1 MFNLTPYIKKAIKEA
16 TELEPW
22 KGYYLIRGVEI
33 ENLFLS
39 LGLNNTGK
47 VLEVGCGNGF
57 FSYLVSFISEKVIAT
72 DLYTK
77 NAKTHT
83 PGIDSARQLISKIG
97 NKNIFLSA
105 CSIEH
110 IPFKD
115 NTFDIVF
122 SAYTLHYINDRT
134 LGLNEIK
141 RVVKKDGIVII
152 VVPNF
157 IERIYSFFQFYLY
170 FVIKILGFIFIKT
183 YKIKNISSGSKSN
196 SRFSMAK
203 FRENYRYFPFPGPH
217 GAYKNG
223 FIEMIRHMPHRW
235 NREFKE
241 AGFKFVHSLTTAF
254 IPYPL
259 LLTISSRMTYFILF
273 LFKKF
278 TRTFGDKPFLKYLGY
293 NYCVILKK

>member
-1 MFNLTPYIKKAIKEA
+1 MDNLTPYIKQAIREA

-22 KGYYLIRGVEI
+22 KGYYWIRGTEI

-39 LGLNNTGK
+39 LGLNSTGK
-47 VLEVGCGNGF
+47 VLELGCGNGF
-57 FSYLVSFISEKVIAT
+57 FSYLASFFYDKVIAT

-77 NAKTHT
+77 NTQTHT
-83 PGIDSARQLISKIG
+83 PGINSARQLISKIG

-115 NTFDIVF
+115 NTFDIVY
-122 SAYTLHYINDRT
+122 SAYTLHYIKNRT
-134 LGLNEIK
+134 SGLNEIK
-141 RVVKKDGIVII
+141 RVVKKDGIVIL

-157 IERIYSFFQFYLY
+157 IERIYSFFQFYIY
-170 FVIKILGFIFIKT
+170 FVIKILGFIFKKI
-183 YKIKNISSGSKSN
+183 YKIKNMSSGSKSN
-196 SRFSMAK
+196 SHFNKAK
-203 FRENYRYFPFPGPH
+203 FRENYSHFPFPGPH

-223 FIEMIRHMPHRW
+223 LIEMIRHLPYRW

-241 AGFKFVHSLTTAF
+241 AGFKFIHSLTTAF

-259 LLTISSRMTYFILF
+259 LLTVSPRMTYFILF

-278 TRTFGDKPFLKYLGY
+278 TKTFGDKPFLKYLGY
-293 NYCVILKK
+293 NYCTILKK